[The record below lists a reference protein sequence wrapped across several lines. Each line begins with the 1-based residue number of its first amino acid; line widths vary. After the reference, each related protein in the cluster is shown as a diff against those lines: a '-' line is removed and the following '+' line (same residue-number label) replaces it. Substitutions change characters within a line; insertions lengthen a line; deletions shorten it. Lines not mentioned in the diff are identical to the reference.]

1 MLLNGC
7 RIKETFPGQ
16 PFSILKGNDTDHI
29 VKLKKK
35 HQIKLRRNE
44 RMYHSWKNAQTQA
57 KFCGEFVSKFGAEI
71 RPNFG
76 CDGYDKYDVWVVIM
90 QN

>member
-1 MLLNGC
+1 MLLKGC
-7 RIKETFPGQ
+7 RIKETFPGS

-35 HQIKLRRNE
+35 HQTKLRRAE
-44 RMYHSWKNAQTQA
+44 TLYHSWKNAQTQA
-57 KFCGEFVSKFGAEI
+57 KFYDEFVLKFGAKI

-76 CDGYDKYDVWVVIM
+76 
-90 QN
+90 

>member
-16 PFSILKGNDTDHI
+16 PFLILKGNDTDHI

-57 KFCGEFVSKFGAEI
+57 KFCGEFVSKFGTEI

-76 CDGYDKYDVWVVIM
+76 
-90 QN
+90 